1 VAGGFGV
8 LGAQSLT
15 GRIEES
21 FVRRLEPLSDD
32 ARRLLL
38 VAAAE
43 PLGDPLLL
51 WRTAERFGIGPA
63 ASDDVEARGLL
74 AIGERVMFRHPLA
87 RSAVY
92 RSAAAQERRAV
103 HLALAEATDRDV
115 DPDRRAWHMAA
126 AAEGPDEQVAL
137 ELERSAVRAQT
148 RGGLA
153 AAAALLERAV
163 ALTHDPARR
172 VERALAAAQ
181 ASLQAGA
188 FDAALGLV
196 ATAETGP
203 IDDYQRARVELLR
216 AEATFASKRGS
227 AAPALLLRAAKRIEP
242 LDARL
247 ARAGYLNALSA
258 ALFAARLASPGGG
271 ARDVANAVQAA
282 PSAASPRTAAD
293 LLLDGWAALFADG
306 CATATPTLR
315 EALTQFDDASAA
327 ADQLHLLWLATITAP
342 VVWDDAR
349 WDVLSRFH
357 VELARG
363 SGALGELPLALN
375 SRAYIHLFRGE
386 LETADSLI
394 VERHVS
400 LPRRL
405 EQASRRGAP
414 LALAALRGR
423 EHDAASMLEVT
434 AADATTRGEGIGLTV
449 IAWARALLY
458 NTLGIPDQA
467 LAPAQEAID
476 CPTNSAA
483 AAWGMVELVEA
494 AARVGEPEAAA
505 EAARRFTE
513 IAKAAGT
520 DWALEST
527 RGHARS

>member
-1 VAGGFGV
+1 M
-8 LGAQSLT
+8 LGAQTLT

-51 WRTAERFGIGPA
+51 WRTAERLGIGPA
-63 ASDDVEARGLL
+63 AADDVEARGLL

-103 HLALAEATDRDV
+103 HLALAEGTDRDF
-115 DPDRRAWHMAA
+115 DPDRRAWHLAA

-153 AAAALLERAV
+153 AAAAFLERAV

-188 FDAALGLV
+188 FDAALGLL

-216 AEATFASKRGS
+216 AETAFASQRGS

-247 ARAGYLNALSA
+247 ARAGYLEALSA

-271 ARDVANAVQAA
+271 VRDVAQRRAGRPNGSE
-282 PSAASPRTAAD
+282 SADCRRP
-293 LLLDGWAALFADG
+293 
-306 CATATPTLR
+306 P
-315 EALTQFDDASAA
+315 
-327 ADQLHLLWLATITAP
+327 
-342 VVWDDAR
+342 
-349 WDVLSRFH
+349 
-357 VELARG
+357 
-363 SGALGELPLALN
+363 
-375 SRAYIHLFRGE
+375 
-386 LETADSLI
+386 
-394 VERHVS
+394 
-400 LPRRL
+400 PRRL
-405 EQASRRGAP
+405 GGVVRRRLRHRDADAARSADAVRGRHGRRGPAP
-414 LALAALRGR
+414 PALAGHDHGARG
-423 EHDAASMLEVT
+423 
-434 AADATTRGEGIGLTV
+434 
-449 IAWARALLY
+449 
-458 NTLGIPDQA
+458 LG
-467 LAPAQEAID
+467 
-476 CPTNSAA
+476 
-483 AAWGMVELVEA
+483 
-494 AARVGEPEAAA
+494 
-505 EAARRFTE
+505 
-513 IAKAAGT
+513 
-520 DWALEST
+520 
-527 RGHARS
+527 